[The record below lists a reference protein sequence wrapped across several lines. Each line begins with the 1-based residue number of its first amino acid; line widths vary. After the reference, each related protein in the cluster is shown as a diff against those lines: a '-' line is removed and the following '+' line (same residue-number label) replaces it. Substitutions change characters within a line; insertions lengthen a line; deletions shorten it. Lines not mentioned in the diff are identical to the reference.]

1 MNIFQFAY
9 NVVPLAL
16 APIVIPG
23 IWWYA
28 KRDPQK
34 RSVLAQ
40 RLGHDL
46 DHLTS
51 AFNGDPKIWIHA
63 VSVGEVKAAESV
75 IDALDAVYQTASFLL
90 TTTTTTG
97 QQFAHRQLGTR
108 ATVCYAP
115 VDLWTAVR
123 RFLSAFRPD
132 LLICLETEIWPNW
145 IVKAHQTGMKVVFLN
160 GRLSSRSIRS
170 YMKIRPLLR
179 PVLEKVDAFSM
190 ISNADAQRIIALGA
204 PAQRVH
210 VNGNV
215 KTDIRAEHQNDHVVD
230 KLKGLFAVD
239 EQTPVFIGG
248 SVRGAEVGMLLD
260 VYSQLATLVPGLL
273 FIIAP
278 RHIENSSVIER
289 LARERGICRQR
300 RTALGKPGVVRTA
313 PLVIL
318 DTIGELRDVYSI
330 ASVVFG
336 GASLVPLGGQ
346 NVLEAAVWAKP
357 ILFGPH
363 MDDFAEART
372 LLERCGGGIC
382 IKDAGELTARAAH
395 LLAHPGEARRLGNL
409 AKRAMLTNQ
418 GAAKRHA
425 RVVFRL
431 LPGVPQQN

>member
-23 IWWYA
+23 IWWYT

-34 RSVLAQ
+34 RAVLAQ

-46 DHLTS
+46 DHQAFS
-51 AFNGDPKIWIHA
+51 FNGCPKIWLHA

-75 IDALDAVYQTASFLL
+75 IDALESFYQTASFLL

-97 QQFAHRQLGTR
+97 QQFAHRQLGKR
-108 ATVCYAP
+108 VTVCYAP
-115 VDLWTAVR
+115 VDLWTVVG
-123 RFLSAFRPD
+123 RFLSAYQPD

-145 IVKAHQTGMKVVFLN
+145 IVKAHRAGMKIVFLN

-190 ISNADAQRIIALGA
+190 ISNADAERIIALGA
-204 PAQRVH
+204 PARRVH
-210 VNGNV
+210 INGNV
-215 KTDIRAEHQNDHVVD
+215 KIDIRAESRNEHVVD

-260 VYSQLATLVPGLL
+260 VYSQLASLVPGLL
-273 FIIAP
+273 FVIAP
-278 RHIENSSVIER
+278 RHIEKSSVIEH
-289 LARERGICRQR
+289 LARERGICWQR
-300 RTALGKPGVVRTA
+300 RTELEKPGVVRTA

-318 DTIGELRDVYSI
+318 DTIGELRNVYSI

-357 ILFGPH
+357 ILFGPY
-363 MDDFAEART
+363 MDDFAEAKT
-372 LLERCGGGIC
+372 LLETCGGGIC
-382 IKDAGELTARAAH
+382 IKDAAELTARTAH
-395 LLAHPGEARRLGNL
+395 LLANPDEARRLGNL
-409 AKRAMLTNQ
+409 AKSAVLTNQ
-418 GAAKRHA
+418 GAAMRHA
-425 RVVFRL
+425 RVVSRL
-431 LPGVPQQN
+431 LPMAPR

>member
-23 IWWYA
+23 IWWYT

-34 RSVLAQ
+34 RAVLAQ

-46 DHLTS
+46 DHQAFS
-51 AFNGDPKIWIHA
+51 FNGCPKIWLHA

-75 IDALDAVYQTASFLL
+75 IDALESFYQTASFLL

-108 ATVCYAP
+108 VTVCYAP
-115 VDLWTAVR
+115 VDLWTVVG
-123 RFLSAFRPD
+123 RFLSAYQPD

-145 IVKAHQTGMKVVFLN
+145 IVKAHRAGMKIVFLN

-190 ISNADAQRIIALGA
+190 ISNADAERIIALGA
-204 PAQRVH
+204 PARRVH
-210 VNGNV
+210 INGNV
-215 KTDIRAEHQNDHVVD
+215 KIDIRAESRNEHVVD
-230 KLKGLFAVD
+230 KLKGLFVVD

-260 VYSQLATLVPGLL
+260 VYSQLASLVPGLL
-273 FIIAP
+273 FVIAP
-278 RHIENSSVIER
+278 RHIEKSSVIEH
-289 LARERGICRQR
+289 LARERGICWQR
-300 RTALGKPGVVRTA
+300 RTELERPGVVRTA

-318 DTIGELRDVYSI
+318 DTIGELRNVYSI

-357 ILFGPH
+357 ILFGPY
-363 MDDFAEART
+363 MDDFAEEKT
-372 LLERCGGGIC
+372 LLETCGGGIC
-382 IKDAGELTARAAH
+382 VKDAAELTARTAH
-395 LLAHPGEARRLGNL
+395 LLAHPDEARRLGNL
-409 AKRAMLTNQ
+409 AKSAVLTNQ
-418 GAAKRHA
+418 GAAMRHA
-425 RVVFRL
+425 RVVSRL
-431 LPGVPQQN
+431 LPMAPR

>member
-23 IWWYA
+23 IWWYT

-34 RSVLAQ
+34 RAVLAQ

-46 DHLTS
+46 DHQAFS
-51 AFNGDPKIWIHA
+51 FNGCPKIWLHA

-75 IDALDAVYQTASFLL
+75 IDALESFYQTASFLL

-108 ATVCYAP
+108 VTVCYAP
-115 VDLWTAVR
+115 VDLWTVVG
-123 RFLSAFRPD
+123 RFLSAYQPD

-145 IVKAHQTGMKVVFLN
+145 IMKAHRAGMKIVFLN

-190 ISNADAQRIIALGA
+190 ISNADAERIIALGA
-204 PAQRVH
+204 PARRVH
-210 VNGNV
+210 INGNV
-215 KTDIRAEHQNDHVVD
+215 KIDIRAESRNEHVVD

-248 SVRGAEVGMLLD
+248 SVRSAEVGMLLD
-260 VYSQLATLVPGLL
+260 VYSQLASQVPGLL
-273 FIIAP
+273 FVIAP
-278 RHIENSSVIER
+278 RHIEKSSVIEH
-289 LARERGICRQR
+289 LARERGICWQR
-300 RTALGKPGVVRTA
+300 RTALERPGVVRTA

-318 DTIGELRDVYSI
+318 DTIGELRNVYSI

-357 ILFGPH
+357 ILFGPY
-363 MDDFAEART
+363 MDDFAEEKT
-372 LLERCGGGIC
+372 LLETCGGGIC
-382 IKDAGELTARAAH
+382 VKDAAELTARTAH
-395 LLAHPGEARRLGNL
+395 LLAHPDEARRLGNL
-409 AKRAMLTNQ
+409 AKSAVLTNQ
-418 GAAKRHA
+418 GAAMRHA
-425 RVVFRL
+425 RVVSRL
-431 LPGVPQQN
+431 LPMAPR